1 MGGITEG
8 KAMWGWPVA
17 SGELE
22 SHACTMLVIHI
33 LLHVQSTP
41 PEKKMQEDRDAWMA
55 WLKTYR

>member
-1 MGGITEG
+1 
-8 KAMWGWPVA
+8 
-17 SGELE
+17 
-22 SHACTMLVIHI
+22 MLVMHV